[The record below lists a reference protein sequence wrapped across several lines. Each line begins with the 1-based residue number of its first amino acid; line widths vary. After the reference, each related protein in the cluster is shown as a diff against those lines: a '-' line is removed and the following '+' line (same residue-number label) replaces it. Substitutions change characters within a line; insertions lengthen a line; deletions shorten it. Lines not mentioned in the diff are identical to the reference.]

1 MRHARQAIAGRILR
15 RALCAL
21 ALFAASAQ
29 AADYLGRP
37 VYSEP
42 GAGIALPPGCSFE
55 PSWRARLANSDL
67 ELWVVECALLP
78 HVWLVRRGVI
88 EYDRDN
94 RARLRFQV
102 LDERKY
108 PGETAGETVSV
119 QCTGRRN
126 SETGFAV
133 AGATWRSSQGVLR
146 MANAKSALRV
156 DARAGKLADLP
167 TDKVD
172 CTRFLDRE
180 ETMRQLQQ
188 KGRTKR

>member
-1 MRHARQAIAGRILR
+1 MSCQDAMNAGRIIR
-15 RALCAL
+15 RILVFLALCATS
-21 ALFAASAQ
+21 AAAP
-29 AADYLGRP
+29 AFVGRP

-67 ELWVVECALLP
+67 ELWVVECTLLP

-88 EYDRDN
+88 EYDGNN
-94 RARLRFQV
+94 RARLRFQII
-102 LDERKY
+102 DERKY

-119 QCTGRRN
+119 QCTGRGN
-126 SETGFAV
+126 AETGFAV
-133 AGATWRSSQGVLR
+133 VGANWRSAQGVLR
-146 MANAKSALRV
+146 LGSAKAALHV
-156 DARAGKLADLP
+156 DRRAGKLVAVA

-172 CTRFLDRE
+172 CNRFPDRE

-188 KGRTKR
+188 KGRKKP

>member
-1 MRHARQAIAGRILR
+1 MHLLRHAAVTLV
-15 RALCAL
+15 LCASTG
-21 ALFAASAQ
+21 ASA
-29 AADYLGRP
+29 YIGRP

-42 GAGIALPPGCSFE
+42 GIGFALPPGCSFE

-67 ELWVVECALLP
+67 ELWVVDCGLLP

-88 EYDRDN
+88 AYDRDN
-94 RARLRFQV
+94 RARLRFQI

-119 QCTGRRN
+119 QCTGRGG
-126 SETGFAV
+126 SETGFA
-133 AGATWRSSQGVLR
+133 AIGANWRPTQGVLR
-146 MANAKSALRV
+146 LGSAKAALGV
-156 DARAGKLADLP
+156 DRRAGKLLELP
-167 TDKVD
+167 TEKID

-188 KGRTKR
+188 QGRGKP